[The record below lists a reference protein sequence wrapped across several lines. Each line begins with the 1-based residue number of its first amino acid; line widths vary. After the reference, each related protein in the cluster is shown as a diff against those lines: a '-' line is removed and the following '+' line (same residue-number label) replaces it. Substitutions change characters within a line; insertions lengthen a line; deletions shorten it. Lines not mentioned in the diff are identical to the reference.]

1 MTETRLK
8 GNKLSSGYSGN
19 KNNIRSLY
27 YNDNK
32 ILTRII
38 QAENDIESLK
48 PTDTIMSHQT
58 VSSYYVNTWQM
69 GMNM

>member
-1 MTETRLK
+1 MK
-8 GNKLSSGYSGN
+8 VKLISSTQNLLDVIYTGA
-19 KNNIRSLY
+19 
-27 YNDNK
+27 
-32 ILTRII
+32 T
-38 QAENDIESLK
+38 NDIASLK